1 MKNFARIGIYWLAL
15 VMHASLPAAP
25 PASAGAQSIGME
37 GTSDNVN
44 FYEIVSIKPHKG
56 DSNSAEMRSLPNGFE
71 WINRPL
77 SSLVWGSYGIIMDSQ
92 VSRLPGWA
100 GQENYDIVAKVDAD
114 TAERWK
120 KLTRKERLEEEQ
132 PMMRSILASRCQ
144 FKAHQE
150 TKELPVYDLV
160 ITSGGLKMKEA
171 SANETPT
178 ETIRD
183 GQMTVHAMAFDNTTL
198 SAFAGME
205 GRMIVDKTGLGDK
218 KFDFEL
224 RWTPD
229 DHPSADESAPSLL
242 TAFQEQLGLK
252 LVPARGP
259 VEVLVIDHME
269 RPSPN

>member
-1 MKNFARIGIYWLAL
+1 MRNFARIGTYWLAL
-15 VMHASLPAAP
+15 VMPLPAEL
-25 PASAGAQSIGME
+25 PASPGAQSIGTE
-37 GTSDNVN
+37 GTSDNVIS
-44 FYEIVSIKPHKG
+44 YEIISIKPHKA
-56 DSNSAEMRSLPNGFE
+56 DSNSAAMRSLPDGFE

-92 VSRLPGWA
+92 VSGLPGWA

-132 PMMRSILASRCQ
+132 PMMRSILSSRCQ

-160 ITSGGLKMKEA
+160 IARGGLKMKEA

-178 ETIRD
+178 EMMSD
-183 GQMTVHAMAFDNTTL
+183 GQMTVHAMAIDTTV
-198 SAFAGME
+198 SAFAAME

-229 DHPSADESAPSLL
+229 DHPSADDSAPSLL
-242 TAFQEQLGLK
+242 TALQEQIGLK
-252 LVPARGP
+252 LVPARGL